1 MRGLLSLFQSIHSS
15 WLVPSASQDGSFDSF
30 NITCTYVGVIRRY
43 APAFSTTTY
52 SRSIVCTCFV
62 GRPYTFVSN
71 EFVTSGRANSSMFS
85 TLCPHSKE
93 FINCEYLFLQF
104 DWPTDVPA

>member
-1 MRGLLSLFQSIHSS
+1 M
-15 WLVPSASQDGSFDSF
+15 
-30 NITCTYVGVIRRY
+30 
-43 APAFSTTTY
+43 
-52 SRSIVCTCFV
+52 
-62 GRPYTFVSN
+62 FVSN